1 MILSIKMN
9 KVLITGAH
17 GQDGIILSK
26 ILLKK
31 RAIACSNIF
40 PIESLYHWKGKL
52 VHEKEHVM
60 ILKTKNN
67 KFDDVKKIIKKN
79 HSYTIPCICS
89 WKEEANEE
97 YENWLNREVK

>member
-31 RAIACSNIF
+31 K
-40 PIESLYHWKGKL
+40 YKVYG
-52 VHEKEHVM
+52 
-60 ILKTKNN
+60 
-67 KFDDVKKIIKKN
+67 IIKKKKIKKN
-79 HSYTIPCICS
+79 
-89 WKEEANEE
+89 
-97 YENWLNREVK
+97 